1 MTGKI
6 LLDTNVLVYIYAGS
20 DPRKQAIAEE
30 VADKVIKAAQ
40 AVVSTQ
46 VLAEFF
52 NTATRKLGVPPGI
65 AQERLARYSVLCD
78 VLIITTDVLITAAR
92 GVIEHQLSFWD
103 ALLWATALLNQIG
116 YILSEGFQDGIKLE
130 GVRIVNPFTPTFDI
144 GKLKPA

>member
-20 DPRKQAIAEE
+20 DPRKQAIAEG
-30 VADKVIKAAQ
+30 VADKLIKAAQ

-52 NTATRKLGVPPGI
+52 NTATRKLGVPLGI

-116 YILSEGFQDGIKLE
+116 YILSEDFQDGIKLE